1 MMNAT
6 AIQTVQPTET
16 TKGSPAAVYL
26 AGLGSDAS
34 RQSQGQSLRVVAELF
49 GTTPEH
55 VPWHKFDYRL
65 SQFVKNSLAVNLS
78 PSNVNRHLSALRG
91 TLKSA
96 WRMGLMSHDAYERA
110 RDVKNLTYE
119 SIPAGRSLD
128 RGELTSLVGSCSAE
142 GSTIAARDASLLA
155 LGYGAG
161 LRRSEL
167 VNLNLEDFDAETG
180 RLSVLNSKGRKS
192 RRVFLKNGA
201 KAALEDW
208 IAIRGNEAGP
218 LFYRVRRGGH
228 IIRKRLPAPSIY
240 TILARRAEKASV
252 EGFSPH
258 DLRRSYAG
266 DLMDAGVDLATI
278 QKMMGHSDCGT
289 TSLYDRRPE
298 RTQEQ
303 AATTLNFPY
312 KRT

>member
-34 RQSQGQSLRVVAELF
+34 RKSQGQSLRVIAELF
-49 GTTPEH
+49 KTTPEA

-65 SQFVKNSLAVNLS
+65 SQFVKNSLTANLS

-91 TLKSA
+91 VLKSA

-110 RDVKNLTYE
+110 RDVANVTYE

-128 RGELTSLVGSCSAE
+128 QGE
-142 GSTIAARDASLLA
+142 LLA
-155 LGYGAG
+155 LVKSCAAEGGKIATRDAAIIGVAYGAG

-167 VNLNLEDFDAETG
+167 VNLNLEDFDVETG
-180 RLSVLNSKGRKS
+180 KLSVLNGKGRKS

-208 IAIRGNEAGP
+208 IEIRGQEAGP
-218 LFYRVRRGGH
+218 MFYRVRRGGH
-228 IIRKRLPAPSIY
+228 FIRSRLPAPSIY
-240 TILARRAEKASV
+240 TILKLRAAKASV
-252 EGFSPH
+252 EHFSPH
-258 DLRRSYAG
+258 DIRRTFAG
-266 DLMDAGVDLATI
+266 DLMDAGADISSI
-278 QKMMGHSDCGT
+278 QKLMGHADAGT
-289 TSLYDRRPE
+289 TTLYDRRPE
-298 RTQEQ
+298 RTREQ
-303 AATTLNFPY
+303 ASGLLHFPY
-312 KRT
+312 KRN